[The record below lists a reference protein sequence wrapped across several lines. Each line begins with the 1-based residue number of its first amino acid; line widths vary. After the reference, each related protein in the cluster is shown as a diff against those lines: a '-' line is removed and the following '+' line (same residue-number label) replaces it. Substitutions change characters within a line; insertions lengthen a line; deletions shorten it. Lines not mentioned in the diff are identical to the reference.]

1 MFGSAASLMGLDGAA
16 VSLARVLSISLSKAD
31 MAQYYGPISTPK
43 CFTFQQEILQS
54 QLSHGILKQNSKGA
68 HATGT

>member
-1 MFGSAASLMGLDGAA
+1 MFGSATNRMFLDGTA

-54 QLSHGILKQNSKGA
+54 QRSHGILKQRSEGA
-68 HATGT
+68 HGR